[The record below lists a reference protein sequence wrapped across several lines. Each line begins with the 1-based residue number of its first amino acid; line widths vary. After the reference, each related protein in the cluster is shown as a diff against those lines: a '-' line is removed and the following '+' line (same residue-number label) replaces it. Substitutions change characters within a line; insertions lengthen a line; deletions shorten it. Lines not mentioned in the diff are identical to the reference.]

1 MISRLATIAEKF
13 IRVFTVRSVRLG
25 RILERRQR
33 VIQIAAAAVAIGLG
47 LWGWTINKPP
57 ANLSNWF
64 DNIFRTAQLV
74 TLQFPADLYDS
85 IPWQLQVARL
95 LVPLVAILATINVLV
110 GAITRPI
117 RLALMPYV
125 KGHVVLCG
133 TAQLNEAALHTLAER
148 GRRIVTVAPV
158 SDPARCESLDALG
171 ITLVE
176 ADPFQSVTF
185 RALNI
190 AEASALF
197 LTLAWISTDWNPS
210 NAGFGKGFRRLR
222 ISALS
227 VIRYG
232 ELITRVH
239 AVSFASATILGESG
253 TPRFR
258 CIDLRRMPAFMAIA
272 GFVVQFEVDTRY
284 GE

>member
-117 RLALMPYV
+117 RLALI
-125 KGHVVLCG
+125 
-133 TAQLNEAALHTLAER
+133 R
-148 GRRIVTVAPV
+148 APRPT
-158 SDPARCESLDALG
+158 DPRASIEGGPRTRDARAVHLPVRSG
-171 ITLVE
+171 V
-176 ADPFQSVTF
+176 FS
-185 RALNI
+185 
-190 AEASALF
+190 SA
-197 LTLAWISTDWNPS
+197 
-210 NAGFGKGFRRLR
+210 
-222 ISALS
+222 
-227 VIRYG
+227 
-232 ELITRVH
+232 
-239 AVSFASATILGESG
+239 
-253 TPRFR
+253 
-258 CIDLRRMPAFMAIA
+258 
-272 GFVVQFEVDTRY
+272 
-284 GE
+284 